1 MMMMMMKMMNTV
13 YALKEVDR
21 SGALQQPTCDPV
33 ANAKRCHILS
43 TAATDQAG
51 GWAAAIAR
59 C

>member
-1 MMMMMMKMMNTV
+1 MMMMMKMMNTV

-51 GWAAAIAR
+51 G
-59 C
+59 